1 MPRAARVP
9 GRTASTA
16 VLRRRTMTA
25 KPARRSP
32 GWVAASTRQQRTSG
46 WEGQPTW
53 FHGDVAVGH
62 NAGTW
67 ARARGWALWKAL
79 IGLPGDEELNLRII
93 HDVIADHRAA
103 D

>member
-1 MPRAARVP
+1 
-9 GRTASTA
+9 
-16 VLRRRTMTA
+16 MTA
-25 KPARRSP
+25 KPARRSRL
-32 GWVAASTRQQRTSG
+32 GGRIDAAAAHVWDAALASH
-46 WEGQPTW
+46 WEGPPTW

-79 IGLPGDEELNLRII
+79 ISLPGDEELNLRII